1 MKQNFEHHFNKKTL
15 FLRYVENMLLREK
28 MLTPL
33 DVRNFRK
40 DFADE
45 LLWILEC
52 YEKDFYYGGHDEM
65 TAAFSIWMMQ

>member
-1 MKQNFEHHFNKKTL
+1 MKFNTEHHFNKKTI
-15 FLRYVENMLLREK
+15 FLRYVENMLLKER

-33 DVRNFRK
+33 EVKRFRK
-40 DFADE
+40 HFASE

-65 TAAFSIWMMQ
+65 TAAFSIWTIQ